1 MKKKLIYVIAA
12 MLSMAGCITNDLPY
26 PVVVPNVV
34 SVTATDAEDVLIDY
48 ENRTVTLYFP
58 ERVDL
63 RKVNITS
70 VSIDKAKQHCE
81 QYVEVTYDAA
91 GNKVIYDDWRL
102 PTAREIDII
111 LDHQYDSQAMVEV
124 LSGRRYYC
132 AFNPDGSGTT
142 QYLRENTSSTG
153 GSNHV
158 RCIRDAY

>member
-1 MKKKLIYVIAA
+1 

-70 VSIDKAKQHCE
+70 VSIDKEIAVPSVNLVGTHNLLSPMKFKIR
-81 QYVEVTYDAA
+81 TYDE
-91 GNKVIYDDWRL
+91 YEW
-102 PTAREIDII
+102 TI
-111 LDHQYDSQAMVEV
+111 LA
-124 LSGRRYYC
+124 
-132 AFNPDGSGTT
+132 
-142 QYLRENTSSTG
+142 
-153 GSNHV
+153 V
-158 RCIRDAY
+158 RTVQR